1 MIKQKG
7 VLMQTIQFRVND
19 NYLQIILSLLQNLKQ
34 GIIEDLSVVRNSPKD
49 GFVKK
54 KTDEIDIFFDKFQI
68 DMSDYRFDRDEANA
82 R

>member
-1 MIKQKG
+1 
-7 VLMQTIQFRVND
+7 MQTIQFRVND

-49 GFVKK
+49 NFVKK
-54 KTDEIDIFFDKFQI
+54 KTDEI

>member
-1 MIKQKG
+1 
-7 VLMQTIQFRVND
+7 MQTIQFRVND

-68 DMSDYRFDRDEANA
+68 DMSDYRFDRDEANV

>member
-1 MIKQKG
+1 
-7 VLMQTIQFRVND
+7 MQTIQFRVND

-34 GIIEDLSVVRNSPKD
+34 GIIEDLSVVRNNPKD
-49 GFVKK
+49 SFVKK

>member
-1 MIKQKG
+1 
-7 VLMQTIQFRVND
+7 MQTIQFRVND

-49 GFVKK
+49 SFVKK

>member
-1 MIKQKG
+1 
-7 VLMQTIQFRVND
+7 MQTIQFRVND

-49 GFVKK
+49 NFVKK

>member
-1 MIKQKG
+1 
-7 VLMQTIQFRVND
+7 MQTIQFRVND

-34 GIIEDLSVVRNSPKD
+34 GIIEIEDLSVVRNSPKD
-49 GFVKK
+49 NFVKK
-54 KTDEIDIFFDKFQI
+54 KTDEI